1 MSTTGSTTAPLP
13 PPPTTGTSP
22 PSRHASE
29 QDSDTRRPA
38 TVEPLAAAKTP
49 VGSGLISGLG
59 LVWALLVMGLGVLGV
74 QAALVYAGVL
84 TGFSWLTWV
93 FEHLD
98 GLTPAAWMLPLGIVL
113 ALLGLW
119 LLYTAVR
126 PRPRTAVA
134 LNATTGVFLTPRD
147 VSRLAVAA
155 ADEVDGVQDAKA
167 SATRTKV
174 TLRITGTG
182 DPQLGERVKSA
193 VGQQL
198 AGLAKPLKVNVRTQG
213 GNR

>member
-1 MSTTGSTTAPLP
+1 MSTRGSSTTPLP
-13 PPPTTGTSP
+13 SATPRAPN
-22 PSRHASE
+22 PSVPAPD
-29 QDSDTRRPA
+29 QDSRSLRRG

-49 VGSGLISGLG
+49 VGPGLISGLG
-59 LVWALLVMGLGVLGV
+59 LVWALLLMGLGVLGV
-74 QAALVYAGVL
+74 QAALVFAGLL
-84 TGFSWLTWV
+84 TGTSWLTWV
-93 FEHLD
+93 IEHLD
-98 GLTPAAWMLPLGIVL
+98 GLTPAAWMLALGVVL
-113 ALLGLW
+113 VLLGLW

-134 LNATTGVFLTPRD
+134 LNATTGVFLKPRD

-167 SATRTKV
+167 SATRAKV

-182 DPQLGERVKSA
+182 DPQIGERVKSA
-193 VGQQL
+193 VDQQL
-198 AGLAKPLKVNVRTQG
+198 AGLAKPVKVNVRTQG